1 MYIMGSR
8 LDLHETFCNII
19 NLTEPTDGDRHVYF
33 KPPESL
39 KIKYPAIIYDIEGY
53 QKVYATD
60 GSYRLL
66 TSYNVILIDRK
77 PNSAYV
83 TKILALPYCRFD
95 RSYASDNLYHFV
107 FKIFY

>member
-1 MYIMGSR
+1 MGSR

-66 TSYNVILIDRK
+66 TSYNVILIDEIENHLHPSFHLYFLK
-77 PNSAYV
+77 
-83 TKILALPYCRFD
+83 CRFVY
-95 RSYASDNLYHFV
+95 S
-107 FKIFY
+107 KISWANHNTTPFQNSII